1 MSLTHAKNNV
11 WTCESCNCKTNPV
24 RAVECAICGT
34 AAPKTK
40 FGRKAHGSY
49 VLVSLNNAKRRAF
62 ARVFDL
68 RTDTVLTEELPAAEE
83 LDDRVAVALR
93 TALDAGYQAKV
104 RHEKHRRHSTAQT
117 LAKRVHREREAEESR
132 ARVTG
137 DLFAQVAA
145 GAEIDRRAG
154 TSGPRFRVMAH
165 DRSQAN
171 VQRMLGQQSDMR
183 RRIEAIAV
191 EPDLHSYDDDPRSR
205 YASSVDEDEARVLI
219 DAGAAARAAMVPCT
233 CCERPYRARAM
244 LGVASFHAVAEW
256 RRRRGA
262 DIPRGDARHGITKRY
277 EGVKLCV
284 FCTQFFDDEF
294 CDYVRISGDAAVV
307 DDPVLRLAKGPEVEI
322 ARPHKGEA
330 QRAVGVLGLA
340 AAAAAAAGAHARG
353 VPLPPVASA
362 RPASTLRQRM
372 AKSEPVSELQMRA
385 SQPLKMDP
393 WGSHL
398 AAHETR
404 KPPKPLPAV
413 AKKDPAVELSRSAPS
428 LGDAAAPRRKPPK
441 KARFAEPPR
450 AAAPPP
456 AADAA
461 ADHRAPHDARR
472 DPGAPEPPPSP
483 SYKAVDDA
491 SNVYVVS
498 KRRRARKRAPYARST
513 ARPPV
518 RPDALLA
525 DRAQRSS
532 MQKLAAGCRVLD
544 PPGSDRKPS
553 LLTDGSR
560 VPDAKSRFTAAAQP
574 HCFTE
579 TDGGLAKPR
588 RRRKK
593 EPGPEDHDH
602 VERDARA
609 SWAGQRPHNFDAD
622 APRAPSIY
630 GDGKRVPEPKTRNTA
645 KHVPFMFTHDT
656 LAEPTQRRAK
666 HRDKR
671 TMHSAAFR

>member
-1 MSLTHAKNNV
+1 
-11 WTCESCNCKTNPV
+11 
-24 RAVECAICGT
+24 
-34 AAPKTK
+34 
-40 FGRKAHGSY
+40 
-49 VLVSLNNAKRRAF
+49 
-62 ARVFDL
+62 
-68 RTDTVLTEELPAAEE
+68 
-83 LDDRVAVALR
+83 
-93 TALDAGYQAKV
+93 
-104 RHEKHRRHSTAQT
+104 
-117 LAKRVHREREAEESR
+117 
-132 ARVTG
+132 
-137 DLFAQVAA
+137 
-145 GAEIDRRAG
+145 
-154 TSGPRFRVMAH
+154 MAH

-191 EPDLHSYDDDPRSR
+191 EPDLHSYDDDPRRR

-340 AAAAAAAGAHARG
+340 AAAAAAGAHARG

-372 AKSEPVSELQMRA
+372 AKSELQMRA

-404 KPPKPLPAV
+404 KPPKPLPAI

-428 LGDAAAPRRKPPK
+428 LGDAAAPPKRRKPPK

-461 ADHRAPHDARR
+461 ADHRVLGARLTNSGAFGRPATPRAPRAATPPPLRGRGRPKPERAVRDSWAGQAPHDARR

-574 HCFTE
+574 HFFTE

-588 RRRKK
+588 RRRKQ

-609 SWAGQRPHNFDAD
+609 SWAGQKPHNFDAD

-656 LAEPTQRRAK
+656 LAEPTQRRAR

>member
-83 LDDRVAVALR
+83 LDDRVA
-93 TALDAGYQAKV
+93 
-104 RHEKHRRHSTAQT
+104 T

-154 TSGPRFRVMAH
+154 TSGPRFRVLSLGHVGVDVADLSTNRWLSSSSRSTNDAARRNRRARARGRRVEASRSAQVMAH

-256 RRRRGA
+256 RRRRW
-262 DIPRGDARHGITKRY
+262 DIRGGHGITKRY

-372 AKSEPVSELQMRA
+372 AKSEPVWKSNLQ
-385 SQPLKMDP
+385 PD
-393 WGSHL
+393 
-398 AAHETR
+398 
-404 KPPKPLPAV
+404 
-413 AKKDPAVELSRSAPS
+413 
-428 LGDAAAPRRKPPK
+428 
-441 KARFAEPPR
+441 FN
-450 AAAPPP
+450 
-456 AADAA
+456 
-461 ADHRAPHDARR
+461 APHDARR

-574 HCFTE
+574 HFFTE

>member
-294 CDYVRISGDAAVV
+294 CDY
-307 DDPVLRLAKGPEVEI
+307 GPEVEI

-353 VPLPPVASA
+353 VPLPPVASQ
-362 RPASTLRQRM
+362 RPASALRQRM
-372 AKSEPVSELQMRA
+372 AKSEPVWKSNLQ
-385 SQPLKMDP
+385 PD
-393 WGSHL
+393 
-398 AAHETR
+398 
-404 KPPKPLPAV
+404 
-413 AKKDPAVELSRSAPS
+413 
-428 LGDAAAPRRKPPK
+428 
-441 KARFAEPPR
+441 FN
-450 AAAPPP
+450 
-456 AADAA
+456 
-461 ADHRAPHDARR
+461 APHDARR

-574 HCFTE
+574 HFFTE

>member
-330 QRAVGVLGLA
+330 QRAVGVLGLGGGGGGGGRARAGRA
-340 AAAAAAAGAHARG
+340 AAARG
-353 VPLPPVASA
+353 VRAA
-362 RPASTLRQRM
+362 R
-372 AKSEPVSELQMRA
+372 V
-385 SQPLKMDP
+385 
-393 WGSHL
+393 
-398 AAHETR
+398 
-404 KPPKPLPAV
+404 
-413 AKKDPAVELSRSAPS
+413 
-428 LGDAAAPRRKPPK
+428 DAAPAHGQP
-441 KARFAEPPR
+441 ER
-450 AAAPPP
+450 AVRDSWAGQ
-456 AADAA
+456 
-461 ADHRAPHDARR
+461 APHDARR

-574 HCFTE
+574 HFFTE

-602 VERDARA
+602 VERNARA